1 MDLTIRPRRL
11 RTSAKLRKMVRETRI
26 DKSSLVYPMFVMDG
40 ENKKEEIQTMPG
52 QFRYTLDRMPE
63 ILQEMAD
70 AGVGSVM
77 LFGIPDHKDEVGSG
91 AYACDGIIQRALEKA
106 KKEVPDLYYI
116 GDVCMCEY
124 TSHGHCG
131 ILKGD
136 YVDNDLTLD
145 KLAQIAVSQVQAG
158 ADMVAPSDMMDGHIA
173 AIREGLDKN
182 GFVTTPIMSYAVK
195 YASAFY
201 GPFRDAAGSAP
212 AFGDRKSYQMDY
224 HNRREGI
231 KEAMLD
237 IEEGADIIMVKPA
250 MSYLDMVREIKELT
264 DVPMAAY
271 SVSGEYAMVKAA
283 AKLGYVDEAA
293 ILCEMAASAY
303 RAGVDIYMSYYA
315 KEIAHFMDEGR
326 IG

>member
-1 MDLTIRPRRL
+1 M
-11 RTSAKLRKMVRETRI
+11 
-26 DKSSLVYPMFVMDG
+26 DKSSLVYPMFVRDG
-40 ENKKEEIQTMPG
+40 ENIKEEIPTMPG
-52 QFRYTLDRMPE
+52 QFRYSVDRMPE
-63 ILQEMAD
+63 ILNEMAD

-77 LFGIPDHKDEVGSG
+77 LFGIPDDKDEFGSG

-106 KKEVPDLYYI
+106 KKEVPDLFYI

-131 ILKGD
+131 ILNGS
-136 YVDNDLTLD
+136 YVDNDLTLE

-158 ADMVAPSDMMDGHIA
+158 ADMVAPSDMMDGHIR

-224 HNRREGI
+224 HNRREAM
-231 KEAMLD
+231 KEALLD
-237 IEEGADIIMVKPA
+237 IQEGADIIMVKPA
-250 MSYLDMVREIKELT
+250 MTYLDLVREIKDAT
-264 DVPMAAY
+264 NVPMAAY
-271 SVSGEYAMVKAA
+271 SVSGEYALIKAG

-293 ILCEMAASAY
+293 ILCETAASAY

-315 KEIAHFMDEGR
+315 KEIAYFMDEGR

>member
-1 MDLTIRPRRL
+1 MDLIQRPRRL
-11 RTSAKLRKMVRETRI
+11 RGSETLRKMVRETRI
-26 DKSSLVYPMFVMDG
+26 DKSSLIYPLFVKEG
-40 ENKKEEIQTMPG
+40 TGVEEEIPSMEG
-52 QFRYTLDRMPE
+52 QYRYSVDRLPYE
-63 ILQEMAD
+63 LERLQKT
-70 AGVGSVM
+70 GVSNIM

-195 YASAFY
+195 YAAAFY

-250 MSYLDMVREIKELT
+250 MSYLDMVREIKDLT

>member
-11 RTSAKLRKMVRETRI
+11 RTSAKLRKMVRETRM

-40 ENKKEEIQTMPG
+40 ENKKEEIPTMPG

-250 MSYLDMVREIKELT
+250 MSYLDMVREIKDPT

>member
-11 RTSAKLRKMVRETRI
+11 RTSAKLRKMVRETRM

-40 ENKKEEIQTMPG
+40 ENKKEEIPTMPG

-63 ILQEMAD
+63 ILQERAD

-250 MSYLDMVREIKELT
+250 MSYLDMVREIKDLT

>member
-1 MDLTIRPRRL
+1 MDLIQRPRRL
-11 RTSAKLRKMVRETRI
+11 RGSENLRKMVRETRM
-26 DKSSLVYPMFVMDG
+26 DKSSLIYPLFVKEG
-40 ENKKEEIQTMPG
+40 TGIEEEIPSMEG
-52 QFRYTLDRMPE
+52 QFRYSIDRLPFE
-63 ILQEMAD
+63 LERLQK
-70 AGVGSVM
+70 AGVNSVM

-250 MSYLDMVREIKELT
+250 MSYLDMVREIKDLT

>member
-40 ENKKEEIQTMPG
+40 ENKKEEIPTMPG

-250 MSYLDMVREIKELT
+250 MSYLDMVREIKDLT